1 MSTALVGDFLLG
13 VQPLWPP
20 SPVTLAD
27 VFDSPTWTRP
37 TPDTGYTPPDGAEET
52 FTGAPGFT
60 GGGTFSGAPGFDGAP
75 TDGSFWAV
83 GDSADPD
90 DGGTIT
96 VVTPDGS
103 VVSMNIRASR
113 RVFYTIEVR
122 DPDGDRLSVI
132 TEWTR
137 GTLRRVLDS
146 ASELS
151 FKVPYN
157 AEGVAELVRPNTIWL
172 RDRWGYVIGTYQ
184 IQKRRPMGSGDESYY
199 EIEAIDAIAQLGDE
213 VVIQYAEDAA
223 GTTVEDHVTALLAL
237 QVRDGA
243 LTLGR
248 IDPEIADI
256 ELPLYQSDTTI
267 HAALLALQAALPREF
282 RGRFYVDARRR
293 FQWRLLPGDQTEQ
306 VITRAANVRAISA
319 ETDYTALVNR
329 LYMYGEGQ
337 DVTDRLSLLDA
348 GEAEAYLEDAASIT
362 TWGVCPAIKVDRRI
376 RYPETLLRVAQR
388 ILEEYSQPPTVV
400 EVELLDLAKSDDAPL
415 GWQDIDIGGKYRV
428 VDSDLG
434 IDTSVEIV
442 AIETD
447 LARPVPVRVELA
459 NQTRRLSD
467 LISTLVDALQQPL
480 DVDGDR
486 YPTMGRNYS
495 TREPREPRAG
505 DVRWNADDDR
515 AEMHDGTD
523 WQPVGSGGIP
533 LYTATSK
540 AGLQNTG
547 VEAYALG
554 FVTAGAQQGAWFER
568 NADNT
573 AWIGRTIWEV
583 P

>member
-1 MSTALVGDFLLG
+1 MTALVGDFLIG
-13 VQPLWPP
+13 TQPLWPP
-20 SPVTLAD
+20 ASVTMAD
-27 VFDSPTWTRP
+27 VFDSPPWERP
-37 TPDTGYTPPDGAEET
+37 TPDTGYTPPEGAAET
-52 FTGAPGFT
+52 FTGSPGFT
-60 GGGTFSGAPGFDGAP
+60 GGGTFTLPAGFDGAP
-75 TDGSFWAV
+75 TVGSFWSI
-83 GDSADPD
+83 GDATDPD
-90 DGGTIT
+90 DGGIIT
-96 VVTPDGS
+96 VVNPDGS
-103 VVSMNIRASR
+103 VSALNIRASR

-146 ASELS
+146 ASELT

-157 AEGVAELVRPNTIWL
+157 AEGVSDLVRPNNIWL
-172 RDRWGYVIGTYQ
+172 RDRWGYVIGTFQ

-199 EIEAIDAIAQLGDE
+199 EIDAIDAIAQLGDE
-213 VVIQYAEDAA
+213 VVLQYAEDVA

-243 LTLGR
+243 ITLGR

-267 HAALLALQAALPREF
+267 HAALLALQAALPRES

-306 VITRAANVRAISA
+306 VVTRAANVRAISA

-329 LYMYGEGQ
+329 LYMYGEGN

-348 GEAEAYLEDAASIT
+348 GEAEAYMEDEDSVT
-362 TWGVCPAIKVDRRI
+362 QWGVCPAIKVDRRI
-376 RYPETLLRVAQR
+376 RYPETLLRVATR

-400 EVELLDLAKSDDAPL
+400 EVELLDLAKADDAPI

-447 LARPVPVRVELA
+447 LARPVPIRVELA

-495 TREPREPRAG
+495 AREPREARAG
-505 DVRWNADDDR
+505 DVRWNGDEDR
-515 AEMHDGTD
+515 GEMHDGAA
-523 WQPVGSGGIP
+523 WQPIAAEGAISW
-533 LYTATSK
+533 YTATTK
-540 AGLQNTG
+540 AGLPNTDIP
-547 VEAYALG
+547 ETALG
-554 FVTAGAQQGAWFER
+554 RVTAGAQKGMVCVR
-568 NADNT
+568 NTDNNGWD
-573 AWIGRTIWEV
+573 AINFME
-583 P
+583 